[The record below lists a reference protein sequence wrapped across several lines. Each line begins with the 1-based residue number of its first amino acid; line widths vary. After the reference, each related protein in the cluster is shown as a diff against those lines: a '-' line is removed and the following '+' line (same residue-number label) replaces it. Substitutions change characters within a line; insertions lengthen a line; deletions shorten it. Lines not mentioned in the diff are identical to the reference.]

1 MTTSAFRTALAPVAL
16 ALAVGLAGCGGGGGT
31 TPDGGTGGSTGGG
44 RGTGGGTGGGTDT
57 LTIGP
62 GFLPSSSAPVYASDT
77 TRLGEKATEWFPP
90 LTSVVHRA
98 ESGTTRPEA
107 EPAEPFAIRS
117 DGNLGFEILF
127 QDDGEETTVGVPV
140 SAVYDGWIE
149 YEARDD
155 DEELTLGLWTEETL
169 LDENDG
175 TKGLRDYRYLHVIGG
190 SFYDPGEP
198 IERFR
203 LVFGLRTP
211 AGGLPAGTATYDGDM
226 SAYSWSA
233 TDSSRDARQRVRG
246 DLNLVA
252 DFDAASL
259 TGRIDE
265 IRGTM
270 PGAASSTRVSW
281 PDTGLDIDDGKIV
294 NGQFTA
300 TLTGYDTNDPV
311 TPQSSLDGFAGDLV
325 GEFYGP
331 RGEEMGGVLTAVRE
345 AAGTADGR
353 ALEGYVL
360 GRKALAGSDAA
371 PLSAGV
377 IRYDLSGSSPRVE
390 LQDADDGATALAR
403 DANGDYRLT
412 YRMDGETRTVTMTTD
427 DWSADWQAFVRR
439 EGRSES
445 FLWRQRSYAY
455 MNVVGW
461 AGGTYPDDASTDADT
476 YTYGFAVFGDRTA
489 AGQMP
494 GSGTATYSGRTEAR
508 EWQPSPGQGRAV
520 SSNTTRYRA
529 DLSLTA
535 DFGQGTVGGQAT
547 GLERRAPGE
556 SGYTSIPG
564 ALTFDSGRIAGNSL
578 TATVEGLGYS
588 GSAEGAFYGPD
599 AFEVGGVMQAT
610 HTDGRL
616 LHGWF
621 AGEKDD

>member
-1 MTTSAFRTALAPVAL
+1 MTTSAFRTALASVAL

-31 TPDGGTGGSTGGG
+31 TPDSGTGDGTGGGGS
-44 RGTGGGTGGGTDT
+44 TGGGTGGGTGT

-77 TRLGEKATEWFPP
+77 TRLGKKATEWFPP

-117 DGNLGFEILF
+117 DGNGGFEVLF
-127 QDDGEETTVGVPV
+127 QDDGEETIVGLPV
-140 SAVYDGWIE
+140 SAVRDGWIE
-149 YEARDD
+149 YAATDD
-155 DEELTLGLWTEETL
+155 DGATFEIWTGATLRDG
-169 LDENDG
+169 NDG
-175 TKGLRDYRYLHVIGG
+175 TQGLRDYRYLHVFG
-190 SFYDPGEP
+190 SQTSAPGEP
-198 IERFR
+198 AEHFR
-203 LVFGLRTP
+203 MVFGLRTP
-211 AGGLPAGTATYDGDM
+211 ADGLPAGTATYEGYM
-226 SAYSWSA
+226 SANSWSA
-233 TDSSRDARQRVRG
+233 SDSSNGERQRVSG
-246 DLNLVA
+246 DLDLVA

-259 TGRIDE
+259 TGRIDG

-270 PGAASSTRVSW
+270 PGAASSTRVAW
-281 PDTGLDIDDGKIV
+281 PDTGLDIDNGKIV
-294 NGQFTA
+294 DGQFTA
-300 TLTGYDTNDPV
+300 TLTGYDTSDPV

-331 RGEEMGGVLTAVRE
+331 SGEELGGVLTAVRE

-353 ALEGYVL
+353 VLEGHVL
-360 GRKALAGSDAA
+360 GRKEKNFVGNDSA

-377 IRYDLSGSSPRVE
+377 IRYDYSGSSPRVE
-390 LQDADDGATALAR
+390 LQDTDDGATAVAR
-403 DANGDYRLT
+403 DANGDHRLT
-412 YRMDGETRTVTMTTD
+412 YQLDGETRTVTLTAD
-427 DWSADWQAFVRR
+427 DWNGRSYDKR
-439 EGRSES
+439 EGRLETY
-445 FLWRQRSYAY
+445 FWRQHSDAAY

-461 AGGTYPDDASTDADT
+461 AGGTYPDDASTDPDT
-476 YTYGFAVFGDRTA
+476 YDYGFAVFGDRTA

-494 GSGTATYSGRTEAR
+494 GSGTATYSGRTGALA
-508 EWQPSPGQGRAV
+508 WQPSPGQGQAD
-520 SSNTTRYRA
+520 SGNATRYRA

-535 DFGQGTVGGQAT
+535 DFGQGTIGGQVT

-556 SGYTSIPG
+556 SGYTSVPG
-564 ALTFDSGRIAGNSL
+564 ALTFDSGRIAGNTL
-578 TATVEGLGYS
+578 TATLEGLGYS

-599 AFEVGGVMQAT
+599 AFEVGGVMHAT

>member
-1 MTTSAFRTALAPVAL
+1 M
-16 ALAVGLAGCGGGGGT
+16 
-31 TPDGGTGGSTGGG
+31 
-44 RGTGGGTGGGTDT
+44 
-57 LTIGP
+57 
-62 GFLPSSSAPVYASDT
+62 YASDT

-98 ESGTTRPEA
+98 ESGTTRPEEA

-117 DGNLGFEILF
+117 DGNQGFELLYL
-127 QDDGEETTVGVPV
+127 DDGEETTVGVPV
-140 SAVYDGWIE
+140 FAVRDGWIE
-149 YEARDD
+149 YEARND
-155 DEELTLGLWTEETL
+155 DEEVTFGLWTEETL

-175 TKGLRDYRYLHVIGG
+175 TKGLRGYRYLNVLGG
-190 SFYDPGEP
+190 SIYDGEP

-203 LVFGLRTP
+203 FVFGLRTP
-211 AGGLPAGTATYDGDM
+211 AGGLQPGTATYDGDM
-226 SAYSWSA
+226 FAYSWSA
-233 TDSSRDARQRVRG
+233 TDSSRDARQRVWG

-270 PGAASSTRVSW
+270 PGAASSTRVAW
-281 PDTGLDIDDGKIV
+281 PDTGLDIDNGKIV
-294 NGQFTA
+294 DGQFTA
-300 TLTGYDTNDPV
+300 TLTGYDTSDGV
-311 TPQSSLDGFAGDLV
+311 SPQSSLDGFAGDLV

-331 RGEEMGGVLTAVRE
+331 SGEEVGGVLTAVRE

-353 ALEGYVL
+353 VLEGYVL
-360 GRKALAGSDAA
+360 GRKAFTANDPA

-377 IRYDLSGSSPRVE
+377 IRYDYSGSSPRVE
-390 LQDADDGATALAR
+390 LQDTDDGATAVAR
-403 DANGDYRLT
+403 DANGDHRLT
-412 YRMDGETRTVTMTTD
+412 YQLDGETRTVTLTAD
-427 DWSADWQAFVRR
+427 DWNGRSYDKR
-439 EGRSES
+439 EGRLETY
-445 FLWRQRSYAY
+445 FWRQHSDAAY

-461 AGGTYPDDASTDADT
+461 AGGTYPDDASTDPDT
-476 YTYGFAVFGDRTA
+476 YDYGFAVFGDRTA

-494 GSGTATYSGRTEAR
+494 GSGTATYSGRTGALA
-508 EWQPSPGQGRAV
+508 WQPSPGQGQAD
-520 SSNTTRYRA
+520 SGNATRYRA

-535 DFGQGTVGGQAT
+535 DFGQGTIGGQVT

-556 SGYTSIPG
+556 SDYTSVPG
-564 ALTFDSGRIAGNSL
+564 ALTFDSGRIAGNTL
-578 TATVEGLGYS
+578 TATFEGLGYS

-599 AFEVGGVMQAT
+599 AVEVGGVMQAT
-610 HTDGRL
+610 HTDGGL